1 MRQKQKKSWR
11 NIWKRQKK
19 LPECR
24 KQGGRDGS
32 LLPEYRKG
40 IIMIEKMVENL
51 VEVNDAAAHLR
62 NQGDME
68 ALRRL
73 AKKWA
78 IPYKQTEDF
87 IQGRR
92 YRLTEI
98 PIEQKTF
105 RTASEKLRE
114 EILVLDDKDFAGII
128 GWHII
133 QKSEADPKLA
143 ISVMKKHKSL
153 QRCLDFVME
162 KAFETATEQAKKKG
176 LDRVRENT
184 ALTVTEK
191 TVFPWAEEYYRRED
205 EDETRAKEAAKKKE
219 ILLEWKQEELKS
231 IPDGEKAVTKRGA
244 GKTKES
250 APKKKETDGQMSLF
264 DLA

>member
-1 MRQKQKKSWR
+1 
-11 NIWKRQKK
+11 
-19 LPECR
+19 
-24 KQGGRDGS
+24 
-32 LLPEYRKG
+32 
-40 IIMIEKMVENL
+40 MIEKMVENV
-51 VEVNDAAAHLR
+51 VELNDAAVHLR

-78 IPYKQTEDF
+78 VPYEQTEDF

-133 QKSEADPKLA
+133 RKCEEDPKLA
-143 ISVMKKHKSL
+143 ISVMKRHKSL

-176 LDRVRENT
+176 LDRVRED
-184 ALTVTEK
+184 E
-191 TVFPWAEEYYRRED
+191 AE
-205 EDETRAKEAAKKKE
+205 TLAKEAEEKKK
-219 ILLEWKQEELKS
+219 ILSEWEQAERKS
-231 IPDGEKAVTKRGA
+231 ASA
-244 GKTKES
+244 GKTTVKKKDAGSVEKHKES